1 MHSELQPQTYIDADR
16 SQYVMDIGYVKSDG
30 SQVITKPT
38 YQGGI
43 VAIYYLG
50 TTIGTL
56 MGGSVSD
63 HIGRLRTVFIGC
75 FFAIFGA
82 ALQVNLIFLLPYD
95 TIRWL
100 THVLTPRR
108 LAP

>member
-1 MHSELQPQTYIDADR
+1 MN
-16 SQYVMDIGYVKSDG
+16 IGYVKSDG
-30 SQVITKPT
+30 TQITTKPT

-82 ALQVNLIFLLPYD
+82 ALQVKPIFLLYD

-100 THVLTPRR
+100 TYVLMPRR
-108 LAP
+108 LAL